1 MSAYESQQ
9 IDKLRVQQAELF
21 KQQVVM
27 SSQKQSKAQQ
37 KKEKQLLQAKN
48 VIMPPDSM
56 SLQSAILYLR
66 NALIAIET

>member
-1 MSAYESQQ
+1 
-9 IDKLRVQQAELF
+9 
-21 KQQVVM
+21 M

-37 KKEKQLLQAKN
+37 KKEKQLQQAKN